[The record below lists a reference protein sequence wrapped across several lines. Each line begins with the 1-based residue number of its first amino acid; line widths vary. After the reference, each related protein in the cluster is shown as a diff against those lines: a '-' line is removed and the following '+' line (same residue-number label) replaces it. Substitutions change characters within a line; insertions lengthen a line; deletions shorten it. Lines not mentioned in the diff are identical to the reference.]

1 MRSTKKRKKPQYA
14 GRELGAKEKHEYD
27 QLAEGLLKRF
37 DAFLLSTWGKPHT
50 PHIKMAQRAFN

>member
-14 GRELGAKEKHEYD
+14 GRELGAKEKREYD

-50 PHIKMAQRAFN
+50 PI